1 MSIASYTS
9 AIVGESW
16 AVTRMRD
23 SYWQVL
29 KQKPILKLNGSML
42 THEFMYQIFFSY
54 MKFFIRLRRT
64 NIHRIFKLFKDMLW
78 LHLSAMLHSLKYFKW
93 QYGINYFCVYS
104 QFVMNDVS
112 TRTTI
117 PYLPNEAIFIEVTFS
132 IWQYLWMM
140 FKLHAQGASSKL
152 YLHNSQGWVLCT

>member
-1 MSIASYTS
+1 
-9 AIVGESW
+9 
-16 AVTRMRD
+16 MRD

-42 THEFMYQIFFSY
+42 THEFTYQIFSHVWNFSSY
-54 MKFFIRLRRT
+54 YGVWMIT
-64 NIHRIFKLFKDMLW
+64 PNIHRILKLFKHMIW

-93 QYGINYFCVYS
+93 QYGINYFRVYS

>member
-1 MSIASYTS
+1 
-9 AIVGESW
+9 
-16 AVTRMRD
+16 MRD

-29 KQKPILKLNGSML
+29 KQKPILRLNGSML
-42 THEFMYQIFFSY
+42 THEFMYQIFSHLWNFSSD
-54 MKFFIRLRRT
+54 KRCKLWRIT
-64 NIHRIFKLFKDMLW
+64 ANIHRIFKLFKHMIW

>member
-1 MSIASYTS
+1 
-9 AIVGESW
+9 
-16 AVTRMRD
+16 MRD

-42 THEFMYQIFFSY
+42 THEFMYQIFSHWWKFSSDKRF
-54 MKFFIRLRRT
+54 KFWIIT
-64 NIHRIFKLFKDMLW
+64 ANIYRIFKPFKHMIW
-78 LHLSAMLHSLKYFKW
+78 LHLSAMLHSLKYFEW
-93 QYGINYFCVYS
+93 QYGINYFRVYS